1 MLAMLQS
8 IPSMIESSESD
19 GSESPPEPAA
29 NSVTKDETQLAIL
42 QLLREMQTDLKQS
55 QSNNDRRFNPSSRK
69 KLTCRKTPDDKT
81 EPPRNDASKYCWTH
95 GACNHEG
102 GAYKF
107 KAKGHRIEATFNN
120 KLDGSCAYCN

>member
-29 NSVTKDETQLAIL
+29 NSVTKDEMQLAIL
-42 QLLREMQTDLKQS
+42 QLLCEMQTDLKQS

-69 KLTCRKTPDDKT
+69 NVRVGKLPMIK
-81 EPPRNDASKYCWTH
+81 ESH
-95 GACNHEG
+95 HEMIHQNTAG
-102 GAYKF
+102 HMELATM
-107 KAKGHRIEATFNN
+107 KGC
-120 KLDGSCAYCN
+120 L